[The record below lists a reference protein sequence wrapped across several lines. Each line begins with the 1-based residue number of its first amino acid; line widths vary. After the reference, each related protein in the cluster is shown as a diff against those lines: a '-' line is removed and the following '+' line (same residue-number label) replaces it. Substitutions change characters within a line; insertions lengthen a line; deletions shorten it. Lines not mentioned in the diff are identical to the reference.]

1 MIESAKVPP
10 ITNANIGDANLNI
23 KLSVKDR
30 SVVFEIEE
38 LMKTNDAT
46 VAIVDGIK
54 TITLPRRVKNF
65 ILFDSFLFVTQMQDV
80 CLVEIQQI
88 AKF

>member
-30 SVVFEIEE
+30 SVAFEIEK
-38 LMKTNDAT
+38 LMKTNDT
-46 VAIVDGIK
+46 IVAIVDGIK
-54 TITLPRRVKNF
+54 TIVLPRRVKNF
-65 ILFDSFLFVTQMQDV
+65 ILFDSFLFVTEMQDV
-80 CLVEIQQI
+80 CYVKI
-88 AKF
+88 